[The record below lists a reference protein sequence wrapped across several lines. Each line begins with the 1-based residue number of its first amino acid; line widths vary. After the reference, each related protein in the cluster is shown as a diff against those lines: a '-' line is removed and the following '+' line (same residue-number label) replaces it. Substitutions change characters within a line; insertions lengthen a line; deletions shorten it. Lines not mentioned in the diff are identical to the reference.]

1 MKELNDL
8 LRKRFSE
15 KHQGKNMIGSIILNE
30 LYSFYHLEKSEDI
43 VREHEMLE
51 GYLKHDKYFIRT
63 SDLGLK
69 IKIYKD
75 KVQLLKLINEK
86 LHDLGYTRE
95 IHDLYFKS

>member
-43 VREHEMLE
+43 VREHEILE

-86 LHDLGYTRE
+86 IQSLGYQWE
-95 IHDLYFKS
+95 INEIYFKS

>member
-43 VREHEMLE
+43 VREHEILE
-51 GYLKHDKYFIRT
+51 
-63 SDLGLK
+63 
-69 IKIYKD
+69 
-75 KVQLLKLINEK
+75 
-86 LHDLGYTRE
+86 
-95 IHDLYFKS
+95 

>member
-43 VREHEMLE
+43 VREYEILE

-86 LHDLGYTRE
+86 IQSLGYQWE
-95 IHDLYFKS
+95 INEIYFKS